1 MNRFC
6 EQVLNFL
13 LCPYFPALAPSSPG
27 VDSVPLQRTGS
38 QHGPQ
43 SAAAASFQRASYAA
57 GPASSYADPY
67 RQLQYCPSVES
78 PYSKSG
84 PALPPEGTLAR
95 SPSIDSIQKDPRWV
109 PTFSSPPIAAKEVFQ
124 PDLVTAW
131 LFLRFS
137 FCITWLHPCLWRSL
151 KGLTLVDFHRLL
163 FDLEYGCWSR
173 IPSTFCGA
181 VAKTVFWSEPVD
193 AWGFQLV
200 VRSGTAFCD
209 AVETEDGRLYRL
221 TSDTVV
227 YIFSCLRRSTLCH
240 LVYFHSWVES
250 GIQVTLKIGNL
261 ENLCYLHFC
270 VCENKH

>member
-27 VDSVPLQRTGS
+27 VDSVPLQRAGS

-43 SAAAASFQRASYAA
+43 SAAAATFQRASYAA

-109 PTFSSPPIAAKEVFQ
+109 PTFSSPPTAAKEVFQ
-124 PDLVTAW
+124 PDL
-131 LFLRFS
+131 
-137 FCITWLHPCLWRSL
+137 
-151 KGLTLVDFHRLL
+151 
-163 FDLEYGCWSR
+163 
-173 IPSTFCGA
+173 
-181 VAKTVFWSEPVD
+181 
-193 AWGFQLV
+193 
-200 VRSGTAFCD
+200 
-209 AVETEDGRLYRL
+209 
-221 TSDTVV
+221 
-227 YIFSCLRRSTLCH
+227 
-240 LVYFHSWVES
+240 
-250 GIQVTLKIGNL
+250 
-261 ENLCYLHFC
+261 
-270 VCENKH
+270 